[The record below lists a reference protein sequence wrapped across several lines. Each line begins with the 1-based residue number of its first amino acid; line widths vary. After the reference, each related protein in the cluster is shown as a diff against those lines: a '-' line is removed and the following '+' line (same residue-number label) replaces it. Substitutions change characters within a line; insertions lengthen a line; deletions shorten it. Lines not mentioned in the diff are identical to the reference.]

1 MPFVGIIS
9 KENDS
14 NFIKNAISKNSKE
27 SNFEIININRKSIE
41 NVKNVKFDILVICE
55 NIEKMIKNSSYLE
68 EIIKKA
74 DYIIVNSDIKENLS
88 ILRNAEANIITYGFN
103 AKATITISSI
113 KEEKIIKETKY
124 CKIINQGKVGEGE
137 YTYSIEKIYIKELKR
152 DEVRFCVYKAT
163 RRGDE
168 TYIPRSLD
176 VTELELI
183 ELIKEK
189 TKLRERLKK
198 QANLITQIEALQY
211 KS

>member
-1 MPFVGIIS
+1 MS
-9 KENDS
+9 
-14 NFIKNAISKNSKE
+14 
-27 SNFEIININRKSIE
+27 R
-41 NVKNVKFDILVICE
+41 KNVK
-55 NIEKMIKNSSYLE
+55 E
-68 EIIKKA
+68 EQ
-74 DYIIVNSDIKENLS
+74 
-88 ILRNAEANIITYGFN
+88 
-103 AKATITISSI
+103 
-113 KEEKIIKETKY
+113 IIKETKY